1 MHIRKHLPTAFALV
15 AAACIVAA
23 CGKKKFEGKNLSATE
38 DMALAENL
46 FSDSYKQVAGAG
58 QATTDSLKAYNDIL
72 AGCGTLSITP
82 FDTTS
87 WPKTVTLDFGNSNC
101 VGNDGRT
108 RRGKIIGTY
117 THWFQSP
124 GTVVT
129 ITFDDYFVNDHEIL
143 GTKTITNE
151 GYNAANHLVYSVS
164 FPDCQ
169 IIKPNNGGTILWS
182 TTREQEWT
190 EGANT
195 FTPYDDVWNI
205 TGSANGTSSQGI
217 GFSLNIVQALNVK
230 YGCRWIRSGILDM
243 DIDGL
248 STITVNYGNGT
259 CDASATATY
268 EGTDYPFVMQ

>member
-1 MHIRKHLPTAFALV
+1 MHIRKHLPKAIVLV

-23 CGKKKFEGKNLSATE
+23 CGKKKFEAKNLSATE

-46 FSDSYKQVAGAG
+46 FSDSYKQIAGAG

-87 WPKTVTLDFGNSNC
+87 WPKTVILDFGNSNC

-108 RRGKIIGTY
+108 RRGKIVGSY

-151 GYNAANHLVYSVS
+151 GYNAAKSS
-164 FPDCQ
+164 
-169 IIKPNNGGTILWS
+169 
-182 TTREQEWT
+182 
-190 EGANT
+190 
-195 FTPYDDVWNI
+195 
-205 TGSANGTSSQGI
+205 SATKTDAP
-217 GFSLNIVQALNVK
+217 L
-230 YGCRWIRSGILDM
+230 R
-243 DIDGL
+243 DIPQ
-248 STITVNYGNGT
+248 TVNVIPQTLLRDQGVRSIN
-259 CDASATATY
+259 DALKA
-268 EGTDYPFVMQ
+268 